1 MLALTYKRLNPPV
14 TIEWDDVLD
23 VNRGSVRV
31 RRARIERKAYRNLFT
46 DSGDVLWWP
55 TISHGSPRIVD
66 PNSTP
71 TP

>member
-31 RRARIERKAYRNLFT
+31 RRAHIVRKAYRNLFT
-46 DSGDVLWWP
+46 GTGDALWWP
-55 TISHGSPRIVD
+55 TIVRGNPRIVD
-66 PNSTP
+66 TVETP
-71 TP
+71 